1 MLLDGVQRY
10 RRRCGHP
17 RPTAACNMSQVE
29 QYGATLPPPIVATRT
44 EMALTESRRS
54 HSSEDATMA
63 AIAFLVFFS
72 NSMFPPLV
80 PSLAHEFSAR
90 PLDFKWLVPGFS
102 LVYGAATLAY
112 GVASDRLGRV
122 VILKRLLGLATIAM
136 TVLSFAATANQ
147 LMMLRTLSGLA
158 TGGIVTISLSII
170 GDRYPYGVQGAPMG
184 KMFGAIATGMGL
196 GVSLGPILSAM
207 VGWRWMVRLMAI
219 GFLAAAHRIHKHFPP
234 QVTRDIQGRFVFV
247 IFEEYRGI
255 LAASRGS
262 RALAFIVANGI
273 FHGGIFA
280 WLGVLLAQRYQ
291 LGEAGIGLTFIGYG
305 LPDLILGSL
314 IGGWADRYGR
324 RYVVPIG
331 FLWAAMC
338 AAAVALS
345 TAPWMAAFGLA
356 ALSIGFD
363 ATHPLMSSITTSLD
377 PKHRGQVTG
386 LTTFANFLG
395 MAIGALV
402 FRELVPLGFTLALIT
417 FAGLEATFGVAA
429 GFCFQ
434 TEQP

>member
-1 MLLDGVQRY
+1 MVYNFIKGDVPIRPAAAYKG
-10 RRRCGHP
+10 GH
-17 RPTAACNMSQVE
+17 VE
-29 QYGATLPPPIVATRT
+29 QNGETLPPSIVATRT
-44 EMALTESRRS
+44 DMAVTEGPLSN
-54 HSSEDATMA
+54 SSEDATMA
-63 AIAFLVFFS
+63 AVAFLVFFS

-80 PSLAHEFSAR
+80 PSLAHEFSVD

-112 GVASDRLGRV
+112 GVASDQLGRV

-136 TVLSFAATANQ
+136 SVLSFAATANQ

-170 GDRYPYGVQGAPMG
+170 GDRYPYRVQGAPMG

-196 GVSLGPILSAM
+196 GVSLGPILSALA
-207 VGWRWMVRLMAI
+207 GWRWMVRLVAI
-219 GFLAAAHRIHKHFPP
+219 GFLLAAHRVHNHFPT
-234 QVTRDIQGRFVFV
+234 QATRDIRGRFVFV
-247 IFEEYRGI
+247 IFEEYRRI
-255 LAASRGS
+255 LAVSRGS

-280 WLGVLLAQRYQ
+280 WLGVLLAQRFK
-291 LGEAGIGLTFIGYG
+291 LEAAGIGLTFIGYG
-305 LPDLILGSL
+305 VPDLILGSL

-345 TAPWMAAFGLA
+345 TAPWGAAFGIA

-402 FRELVPLGFTLALIT
+402 FRELLPLGFTLALMI

-429 GFCFQ
+429 GFYFQ